1 MNRWA
6 MKTRVENLI
15 LELKSFFLY
24 VPLNIPLS
32 KPLQLLG
39 SCLKS
44 FPSDIIFYLGLYF
57 QKGLE
62 VAQYLGHPSHP

>member
-6 MKTRVENLI
+6 MKVKVGKLI

-44 FPSDIIFYLGLYF
+44 FSNDIIFYLGLHF

-62 VAQYLGHPSHP
+62 VGQYLSHSWHP